1 MLELRRQCITVSL
14 DSNVLAQLNDYCKR
28 VGINRSRAIEEFIE
42 HAMNTTHVNVGRESK
57 TDD

>member
-42 HAMNTTHVNVGRESK
+42 NAMNDSHTNVGKKE
-57 TDD
+57 